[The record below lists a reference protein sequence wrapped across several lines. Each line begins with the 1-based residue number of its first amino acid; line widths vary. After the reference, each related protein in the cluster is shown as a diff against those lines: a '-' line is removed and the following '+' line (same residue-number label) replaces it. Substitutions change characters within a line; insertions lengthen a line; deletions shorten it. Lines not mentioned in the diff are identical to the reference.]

1 MKEKYDYEQF
11 DIIKPK
17 KYKNIPTEII
27 IHMFI

>member
-1 MKEKYDYEQF
+1 MNGYVYEQF